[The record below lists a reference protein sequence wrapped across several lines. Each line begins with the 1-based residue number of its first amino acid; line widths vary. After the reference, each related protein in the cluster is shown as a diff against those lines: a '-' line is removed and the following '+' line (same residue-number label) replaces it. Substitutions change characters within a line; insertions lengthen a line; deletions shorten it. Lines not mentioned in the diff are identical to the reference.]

1 MNQFNLLLIL
11 TFIIGVYSSRSP
23 TYNNRYPTP
32 YPTTRYPTRRP
43 TQAFNNIFVA
53 YNLSKLDEADY
64 QIDLQGVN
72 FKNDMSDEVQ
82 NGITAVIQ
90 PSPTPTNWYYPDVE
104 TIQFSEADKTLD
116 LYMNIEVYWQ
126 AADEIKET
134 QSSLIFEN
142 TMEGLLQTYFNTSEL
157 QFSVDKTSIRLV
169 DSGFSFKYIISVFIV
184 GFFGIILF

>member
-1 MNQFNLLLIL
+1 
-11 TFIIGVYSSRSP
+11 
-23 TYNNRYPTP
+23 
-32 YPTTRYPTRRP
+32 
-43 TQAFNNIFVA
+43 
-53 YNLSKLDEADY
+53 
-64 QIDLQGVN
+64 
-72 FKNDMSDEVQ
+72 MSDEVQ